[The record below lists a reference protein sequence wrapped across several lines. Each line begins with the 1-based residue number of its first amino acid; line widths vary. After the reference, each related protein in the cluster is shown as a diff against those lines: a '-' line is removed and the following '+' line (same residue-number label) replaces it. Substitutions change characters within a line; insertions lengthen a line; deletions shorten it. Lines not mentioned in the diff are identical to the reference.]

1 MALADGIDWL
11 EWLRVN
17 ALDQPD
23 LLIDSYPNEWLRN
36 KCKVAADMV
45 EVECPDALPRYRSGL
60 LSERA
65 LGYVVSMMVL
75 RVVRYRQFK
84 SETNGSYTYTNNDPQ
99 DNPPGKDG
107 SPNLYVSK
115 RERALLDGQTEG
127 NGPIGTI
134 HMGLDRV
141 YGM

>member
-1 MALADGIDWL
+1 MSTVDIDFMK
-11 EWLRVN
+11 WLRLN

-23 LLIDSYPNEWLRN
+23 VLISRYPNEWLLN
-36 KCKVAADMV
+36 QLLVAS
-45 EVECPDALPRYRSGL
+45 EKIQVECPDAVPRLQAGY

-65 LGYVVSMMVL
+65 YAYVACQMVL
-75 RVVRYRQFK
+75 RLVRWKQFK

-99 DNPPGKDG
+99 PNPPGTDG

-115 RERALLDGQTEG
+115 QEKALL
-127 NGPIGTI
+127 NGHGDDSSPMGTMS
-134 HMGLDRV
+134 MGLDRA